1 MIGSACGKCAS
12 QRTTKTCLNFFQ
24 KTKNSFINVCTNE
37 VESLKS
43 VKIQFSLLVRFYMIR
58 DEKVEEMEH
67 YFNSMQPVILNE
79 HNIDILK
86 T

>member
-1 MIGSACGKCAS
+1 
-12 QRTTKTCLNFFQ
+12 
-24 KTKNSFINVCTNE
+24 
-37 VESLKS
+37 
-43 VKIQFSLLVRFYMIR
+43 MIR